1 VVAGSNPWSIGLD
14 SLSAR
19 YPTLPENEITAAFLA
34 VEDTLGKVDL
44 SDTALFA
51 DDADPE
57 KLARRVRAK
66 YPSHA
71 REAMRAER
79 AAELYERI
87 LDQGLPPARTSRAP
101 RAVVPTERNSA
112 VIGAKASSPISFGTR
127 SLASASRRPTRTT

>member
-87 LDQGLPPARTSRAP
+87 LDQACHLLVQVVRHVPSFLPRGIAP
-101 RAVVPTERNSA
+101 S
-112 VIGAKASSPISFGTR
+112 
-127 SLASASRRPTRTT
+127 